1 MACQEDSGVRLRG
14 CYYDAARGLGIFGT
28 LKPALSDD
36 ENDIPDANVG
46 LRYSTTAFSAGLA
59 VNPFAESCRQI
70 WLVPLTSGSLPP

>member
-1 MACQEDSGVRLRG
+1 MRLRG

-36 ENDIPDANVG
+36 ENDIPDASLG
-46 LRYSTTAFSAGLA
+46 LRYSTTALSAGVA

-70 WLVPLTSGSLPP
+70 WLVNLRLPVKAFVSPR